1 MEINGPIKVGVVE
14 PTPQGNYEL
23 HIDFTDDFKAAELA
37 AAGRDLSRLPG
48 RTWCSPGRVGWR
60 TVTPRA

>member
-37 AAGRDLSRLPG
+37 AQGEHFAP
-48 RTWCSPGRVGWR
+48 TWRNSVQPWRVGWR
-60 TVTPRA
+60 SVTPRA